1 MPTDYII
8 FSCIQDD
15 LPDGFSFHDALDKSE
30 LVLPEPEFAPRDPE
44 LEARCERLRRE
55 AEERE
60 YRRMTA
66 DVDGKRTS
74 IVEQDASVGKQVR
87 GVAQFKI

>member
-87 GVAQFKI
+87 GVNHF